1 MPYTA
6 RRARNRVLVTACSPR
21 HDGVVL
27 PAWATVALSL
37 GSAAIGALAGFGGSW
52 LAYRGTQK
60 SLKHQESQE
69 WRNLQIEACQAMSDA
84 WLEFRWLLY
93 ESASGL
99 REFDEKS
106 YGRIGPLGTRCAQC
120 VAKVILLLGA
130 HKPGSAGAAADLVDR
145 RVSQLKDTALNAGT
159 GWSGESRGRIASE
172 IREAEKAHEEF
183 VRKAHL
189 EVRPARDVSGRKT

>member
-1 MPYTA
+1 
-6 RRARNRVLVTACSPR
+6 VVCSPR

-69 WRNLQIEACQAMSDA
+69 WRNLQIEACQGMSDA

-93 ESASGL
+93 ESAEGL
-99 REFDEKS
+99 REFDQKS

-120 VAKVILLLGA
+120 VARVILLLGA
-130 HKPGSAGAAADLVDR
+130 DKRGSAGEAADLVDR
-145 RVSQLKDTALNAGT
+145 RVSQLKDTALKAGT
-159 GWSGESRGRIASE
+159 GWSAESKGKIASE

-183 VRKAHL
+183 VKKAHP
-189 EVRPARDVSGRKT
+189 EVRPANVVETAPKRTGASQFQGS